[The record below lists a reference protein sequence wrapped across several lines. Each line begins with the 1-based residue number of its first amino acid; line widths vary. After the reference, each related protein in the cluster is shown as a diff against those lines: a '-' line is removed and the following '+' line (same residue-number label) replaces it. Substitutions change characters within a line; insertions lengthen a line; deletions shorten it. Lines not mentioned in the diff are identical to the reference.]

1 MSAGRR
7 LASDALFASS
17 WMALRVFAL
26 VAWLWALISQL
37 SAAEFGLVASFLS
50 INAVAALL
58 VQMGIPYLFFAERHS
73 LADARDSSREA
84 LGAILAA
91 SPVAAAISTVA
102 IHSLTGGLIEGWGLL
117 LGVAYADILTSAVI
131 QMIALRGHSYGRLG
145 FAAGLPALLILTRL
159 CAAVVA
165 PKVGSALDIPL
176 LPTYLILH
184 AFLATATAAGM
195 FAVLRAPLR
204 MHVLP
209 GLPGRTTLCR
219 SWRYALMGGSS
230 LALGE
235 MDKPLI
241 TRMFGLNVAGHYAL
255 AYRVASTFSTPA
267 TALAASMIPRWSRML
282 HCGQTDALLRTFIAA
297 WVSTA
302 VFGAVIAV
310 LLRYAVSILPPGTF
324 GLYPEA
330 WPWII
335 LMVWLVPLIGMHQ
348 ITSAALLAL
357 GRPLTR
363 TLVDLS
369 AYGVL
374 ALSLILGG
382 AGVALSSVPVAC
394 MVAEAI
400 AVMVGTFLI
409 LATVCIASRKGV
421 LA

>member
-17 WMALRVFAL
+17 WMALRVLAL

-37 SAAEFGLVASFLS
+37 SAAEFGFLASFLS

-58 VQMGIPYLFFAERHS
+58 AQMGIPYLFFAERHS
-73 LADARDSSREA
+73 LKDGQDSSREA
-84 LGAILAA
+84 FGAILAA
-91 SPVAAAISTVA
+91 TPVAAAISTVA
-102 IHSLTGGLIEGWGLL
+102 IHSLADGLIEGWLLL
-117 LGVAYADILTSAVI
+117 LGVAYVDILTSAVI

-145 FAAGLPALLILTRL
+145 FAAGLPALLILTRV
-159 CAAVVA
+159 CAAVIA
-165 PKVGSALDIPL
+165 PKVGAAVDMPL
-176 LPTYLILH
+176 LPTYFILH
-184 AFLATATAAGM
+184 ALLAAVAASAM

-209 GLPGRTTLCR
+209 GLPERTTLRR

-241 TRMFGLNVAGHYAL
+241 TRMFGLDVAGHYAL

-282 HCGQTDALLRTFIAA
+282 HCGRTNTLIRTFIAA

-302 VFGAVIAV
+302 VFGAVIAF
-310 LLRYAVSILPPGTF
+310 LLRYAVSMLPPGTF

-363 TLVDLS
+363 TLIDLS
-369 AYGVL
+369 AYGAL
-374 ALSLILGG
+374 ALGLILGG
-382 AGVALSSVPVAC
+382 TGRALSSVPIAC

-400 AVMVGTFLI
+400 AVMAGTLLI
-409 LATVCIASRKGV
+409 LATLYRDSRKGV